1 MIALSTAWNPK
12 NRIAK
17 TFAAGRKMGFG
28 AFELN
33 GPTGVIDLSKLIKDI
48 EKHDVRISSVHAVC
62 TEEEDIPW
70 FSTWGD
76 WVGDADEDRRREGV
90 RLAKGTLD
98 IARRVGAPA
107 MVIHCGLLPVPD
119 ADPLEQTLFKSLAE
133 GIVLPKFD
141 ELLRK
146 FSDERRRYAPPYLKA
161 LETSLQRV
169 QAVGKRLSEL
179 CEYAPDIIVGV
190 ETPYHLYSIPH
201 GEEVEQVLDRVGA
214 PNLRYW
220 HDVGHAH
227 RLDLIGFVDHAR
239 HLARCGDRMA
249 GMHIHDIRGV
259 RDHLPPGLG
268 DFDFGI
274 LTEYLRPDV
283 IRVIEVH
290 SEQSAKAVEKGRQH
304 LAEMYGIE

>member
-161 LETSLQRV
+161 LETSLT
-169 QAVGKRLSEL
+169 EL

-239 HLARCGDRMA
+239 HLPAERVDPP
-249 GMHIHDIRGV
+249 D
-259 RDHLPPGLG
+259 DLLPPGLG

>member
-12 NRIAK
+12 KRIAK
-17 TFAAGRKMGFG
+17 TFAAGRRMGFG

-33 GPTGVIDLSKLIKDI
+33 GPSGRLDLPALLTDI

-62 TEEEDIPW
+62 TEEDIPW
-70 FSTWGD
+70 SSTWGD

-119 ADPLEQTLFKSLAE
+119 ADAFEQAIFKSLDQE
-133 GIVLPKFD
+133 IPLPKLD
-141 ELLRK
+141 ELLRQ
-146 FSDERRRYAPPYLKA
+146 FSDERRRYAPPYLEA
-161 LETSLQRV
+161 LETSLR
-169 QAVGKRLSEL
+169 EL
-179 CEYAPDIIVGV
+179 CEYAPEIVVGV

-201 GEEVEQVLDRVGA
+201 AEEVQQVLGRVDA

-227 RLDLIGFVDHAR
+227 RLDIIGFVDHLS
-239 HLARCGDRMA
+239 HLVRCGDRLA

-259 RDHLPPGLG
+259 RDHLPPGMG
-268 DFDFGI
+268 DFNFGA
-274 LTEYLRPDV
+274 LTEYLRPGV

-290 SEQSAKAVEKGRQH
+290 SEQSAKAVEKGRRH
-304 LAEMYGIE
+304 LAEMYGID

>member
-12 NRIAK
+12 KQIAK
-17 TFAAGRKMGFG
+17 TFAAGRRMGFG

-33 GPTGVIDLSKLIKDI
+33 GPTGPLDLPRLLKDI

-62 TEEEDIPW
+62 TQEEVPW
-70 FSTWGD
+70 SSTWGD

-98 IARRVGAPA
+98 VARRVGAPA

-119 ADPLEQTLFKSLAE
+119 ADPLEQTLFKSLEE
-133 GIVLPKFD
+133 GIVLPNFD
-141 ELLRK
+141 ELLRQ
-146 FSDERRRYAPPYLKA
+146 FSDERRRYAPPYLTA
-161 LETSLQRV
+161 LEASL
-169 QAVGKRLSEL
+169 AEL

-201 GEEVEQVLDRVGA
+201 GEEVEQVLGRVGA

-227 RLDLIGFVDHAR
+227 RLDVIGFVGHAS
-239 HLARCGDRMA
+239 HLARCGGRLA

-259 RDHLPPGLG
+259 RDHLPPGMG
-268 DFDFGI
+268 DFNFGA
-274 LTEYLRPDV
+274 LTEYLRPGV

-290 SEQSAKAVEKGRQH
+290 SEQSAKAVEKGRRH
-304 LAEMYGIE
+304 LAEMYGID